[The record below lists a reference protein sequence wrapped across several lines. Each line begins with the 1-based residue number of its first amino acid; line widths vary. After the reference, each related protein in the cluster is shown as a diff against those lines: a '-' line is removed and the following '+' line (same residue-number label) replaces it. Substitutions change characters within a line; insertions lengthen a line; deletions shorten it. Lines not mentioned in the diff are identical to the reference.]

1 MEAFGS
7 FSFLRQRNDFFF
19 FFLNSAHRKYRE
31 RDIASYPKFN
41 PASDPEGIKNNNIQK
56 GVRFTKHR
64 YVVQLYT
71 LHTYGYKT

>member
-7 FSFLRQRNDFFF
+7 FSFLRQPDDIL
-19 FFLNSAHRKYRE
+19 LNSAHRKYRE

-41 PASDPEGIKNNNIQK
+41 TASDPEGIKNNNIKK

-64 YVVQLYT
+64 YNVQLYT